1 MPPLRDD
8 EVRKELRELPGWEL
22 KGKAIEKKYQL
33 SSFLPAIQ
41 FVQKVA
47 ELAEAEQH
55 HPDIVIN
62 YNAVMLNLST
72 HSQGGV
78 TDKDLALAGK
88 IEKLPRG

>member
-1 MPPLRDD
+1 MPAL
-8 EVRKELRELPGWEL
+8 KEADSKKKLEALSGWTL
-22 KGKAIEKKYQL
+22 KGNAIGKEYRL

-41 FVQKVA
+41 FVQRVA
-47 ELAEAEQH
+47 ELAEAAQH

-62 YNAVMLNLST
+62 YNLVALTLST

-78 TDKDLALAGK
+78 TEKDIELAGK

>member
-1 MPPLRDD
+1 MAALSDT
-8 EVRKELRELPGWEL
+8 EVKNRLAALPGWEM
-22 KGKAIEKKYQL
+22 KGKAIEKKYTL

-55 HPDIVIN
+55 HPDITIN
-62 YNAVMLNLST
+62 YNAVTLNLST

-78 TDKDLALAGK
+78 TEKDLELAAK
-88 IEKLPRG
+88 IDTLPRR